1 MGSVFRRVKKTFK
14 KVTKPIS
21 KVTKGIAKGIAKV
34 AKSVMKGVAKIN
46 KKLGPLGSIAMAIA
60 MPYALSGLSTAIG
73 TAGGT
78 TGLMNSS
85 NLFLRSI
92 GQVGNAIRTG
102 YQATTG
108 AISNAMKGITKSIS
122 EGFTK
127 FAGQGE
133 GNIFTKISEGAKN
146 LYNSA
151 KNTVSKYNPL
161 AKKGTAGQ
169 VEVFGDYGEVIKMDV
184 TKAQDAL
191 IRGTIKPDQLGTQF
205 KGSNTGFFTKATTAA
220 DRSAADYITE
230 TINGAYKNRLDGYS
244 DTAMKYFNDV
254 KNAAINNG
262 TYINDA
268 EIGSIVSNS
277 VGTTQKTLG
286 VYTDGSLVTDFDV
299 VKPDSYQIRTNV
311 DLMKTGDYKQISA
324 PGEDAFMQFTGDK
337 SFNTNVAK
345 KTGLSEA
352 VKKSSGKIVS
362 SLKKSLFS
370 KDEPILEP
378 PEVALMSTSDG
389 VNTSTNLFASS
400 ANLSGG
406 SNANLFRKVFG
417 DRDAQILENYHKH
430 MGYEDTSVAYDY

>member
-1 MGSVFRRVKKTFK
+1 MGGVARTIKKVTR
-14 KVTKPIS
+14 KVTKPI
-21 KVTKGIAKGIAKV
+21 TKITKNIAKGIAKV
-34 AKSVMKGVAKIN
+34 GKSVMRGVAKLN
-46 KKLGPLGSIAMAIA
+46 KKLGPLGSIALAIA

-133 GNIFTKISEGAKN
+133 GNIFTKISQGAKN

-184 TKAQDAL
+184 TKAQDSL

-311 DLMKTGDYKQISA
+311 DLMKTGDYKQIAA
-324 PGEDAFMQFTGDK
+324 PGEDSFMQFTGDK

-345 KTGLSEA
+345 KTGLNEA

-370 KDEPILEP
+370 KDEPIIEP
-378 PEVALMSTSDG
+378 EFAMMSTGDTI
-389 VNTSTNLFASS
+389 NTDTNIFASS
-400 ANLSGG
+400 ATLSGG
-406 SNANLFRKVFG
+406 SKANLFKKVFG

-430 MGYEDTSVAYDY
+430 MGYEDTSASYDY

>member
-1 MGSVFRRVKKTFK
+1 
-14 KVTKPIS
+14 
-21 KVTKGIAKGIAKV
+21 
-34 AKSVMKGVAKIN
+34 
-46 KKLGPLGSIAMAIA
+46 
-60 MPYALSGLSTAIG
+60 
-73 TAGGT
+73 
-78 TGLMNSS
+78 MNSS
-85 NLFLRSI
+85 NLFLKSI

-108 AISNAMKGITKSIS
+108 AINTAMKGITKSIS

-127 FAGQGE
+127 FSGNKT
-133 GNIFTKISEGAKN
+133 GNIFSKISQGAKN
-146 LYNSA
+146 LYTSA

-169 VEVFGDYGEVIKMDV
+169 VEVFGDYGEVFKMDV

-191 IRGTIKPDQLGTQF
+191 IRGTIQPDQLGSQTL
-205 KGSNTGFFTKATTAA
+205 GSQTGFFTKATTAA

-244 DTAMKYFNDV
+244 DSAMKYFKDI

-268 EIGSIVSNS
+268 EIGSILSDS
-277 VGTTQKTLG
+277 LGTTQKTLG
-286 VYTDGSLVTDFDV
+286 VYKDGSLITDFDV

-324 PGEDAFMQFTGDK
+324 PGEDSFMQFTGDK
-337 SFNTNVAK
+337 SFNTDVAK
-345 KTGLSEA
+345 KTGLKDA

-370 KDEPILEP
+370 KDDPIIEPEF
-378 PEVALMSTSDG
+378 AMMSTSGNLVDT
-389 VNTSTNLFASS
+389 NTNIFASS
-400 ANLSGG
+400 ANLTGG
-406 SNANLFRKVFG
+406 SKANFVRKVFG
-417 DRDAQILENYHKH
+417 DGDAQTLENYHKH
-430 MGYEDTSVAYDY
+430 MGYEDTNYDYA